1 MQTIWLASLLTTDN
15 APDFPGIPL
24 PDTLA
29 KEQLPRSLAQDL
41 RSVPTPPIAR
51 PGGLWLKSL
60 ADPCKR
66 AFRKLFNR
74 SFVRPLPRMPT
85 NMASSNSRATV
96 PHPNVVV

>member
-1 MQTIWLASLLTTDN
+1 MQTIWLASLLTADN
-15 APDFPGIPL
+15 APKFPGIPL
-24 PDTLA
+24 PDPLA

-74 SFVRPLPRMPT
+74 SLYGLSRGWQK

-96 PHPNVVV
+96 PHPDVVV